1 MFGERVGLYM
11 WRRDTVVRLRVKILG
26 SADRA
31 KAQTAATHR
40 DNSAPG
46 GHLNALS
53 RCHHFFFVSEFRFPS
68 LEEDCFLHS
77 CLRRDTQAFVS
88 CLFWGNGVRLHCR
101 DSNGRGAAGLAHCS
115 TGSIVSL
122 VAKTV
127 CSNVPTAPQIQF
139 SPQRTGSRRLTK
151 RIVYTG
157 FSA

>member
-11 WRRDTVVRLRVKILG
+11 WRRDTIVRLRVKILA

-40 DNSAPG
+40 DNSAQG

-53 RCHHFFFVSEFRFPS
+53 RCHHFFFVSEFRSVFFIRACVETP
-68 LEEDCFLHS
+68 
-77 CLRRDTQAFVS
+77 RRSFHVFFGESACDSTVVTPTGA
-88 CLFWGNGVRLHCR
+88 VRR
-101 DSNGRGAAGLAHCS
+101 SWRTAGLDLS
-115 TGSIVSL
+115 FRS
-122 VAKTV
+122 TV
-127 CSNVPTAPQIQF
+127 CSNVSTAPQIQF
-139 SPQRTGSRRLTK
+139 SPQRTGSRRVTK